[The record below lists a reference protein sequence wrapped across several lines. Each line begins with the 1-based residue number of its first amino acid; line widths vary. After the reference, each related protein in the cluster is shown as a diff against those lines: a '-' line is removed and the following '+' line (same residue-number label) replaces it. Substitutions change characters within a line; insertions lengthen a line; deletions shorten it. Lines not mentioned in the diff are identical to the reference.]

1 MKTNDGKVNW
11 LIRKRRNRERMKRII
26 RKDNEG
32 EILIFD
38 KIHQYTEQEAQEK
51 QEEIYKEIQP

>member
-1 MKTNDGKVNW
+1 
-11 LIRKRRNRERMKRII
+11 MKRII

-32 EILIFD
+32 EIFIFD